1 MLYFDI
7 TSAKSSIS
15 WATIWCV
22 ETVKVCSV
30 SVIASGVASEPA
42 DLVFAVRLWRAG
54 RWNTSPELRIREV
67 QSLNNDAR
75 MILSSTARFSSGL
88 QYSSMNLSA
97 VVEVTFAIEVSL
109 SSGGVRYEP
118 RRHCVDFGFGRR
130 VVGGQPRG
138 VGASIQ
144 RRVALRAGRRGRATA
159 GTAVRLDRFLGLY
172 SGVGKLLLQVFLGEH
187 HRVGVRPDTATIG
200 DACVKS
206 RVQQAVAVAFLD
218 QPEARDGFPRIGFG
232 CKAQSDKGVE
242 EACPLLRGRD
252 FEGDL
257 GRLAPQTF
265 RSGKGFLNL
274 FRQELLLGRSEG
286 DRQLIKQAFDGLYD
300 LELSSFMGT
309 VKIFDEGLI
318 ILVLLLAGVLA

>member
-97 VVEVTFAIEVSL
+97 VVEVTLAIEVSL
-109 SSGGVRYEP
+109 SSGGIRQEG
-118 RRHCVDFGFGRR
+118 RRHCVDFVFGRR
-130 VVGGQPRG
+130 IVAGQQRFVGVSSQRG
-138 VGASIQ
+138 I
-144 RRVALRAGRRGRATA
+144 ALRAITLGRAA
-159 GTAVRLDRFLGLY
+159 ASAAVRLDRFRGLF
-172 SGVGKLLLQVFLGEH
+172 SGVGKLLLQV
-187 HRVGVRPDTATIG
+187 
-200 DACVKS
+200 
-206 RVQQAVAVAFLD
+206 
-218 QPEARDGFPRIGFG
+218 
-232 CKAQSDKGVE
+232 
-242 EACPLLRGRD
+242 
-252 FEGDL
+252 
-257 GRLAPQTF
+257 
-265 RSGKGFLNL
+265 
-274 FRQELLLGRSEG
+274 
-286 DRQLIKQAFDGLYD
+286 
-300 LELSSFMGT
+300 
-309 VKIFDEGLI
+309 
-318 ILVLLLAGVLA
+318 